1 MKLLQI
7 VFQWLSCTRQRFQ
20 KIMKSKEGAIL
31 QDISTGQGK
40 SRVINAVTNL
50 TELSER
56 MQNSSRLRKS
66 FQKVDKF
73 NSKCHASFRR
83 QKKKKNYQ
91 LGVSTVQH
99 LSHTFGCPCFCMPDG
114 LRSLPCLRLW
124 HRLESHKGHG
134 RFHIPVAMTQGMS
147 TVPGSL
153 KHSCEQPL
161 HLNLIPVT
169 LGSSIRG

>member
-1 MKLLQI
+1 
-7 VFQWLSCTRQRFQ
+7 
-20 KIMKSKEGAIL
+20 MKSKEGAIL

-83 QKKKKNYQ
+83 QKKKKTTNVESQQY
-91 LGVSTVQH
+91 ST
-99 LSHTFGCPCFCMPDG
+99 SHTHSAVHAFAC
-114 LRSLPCLRLW
+114 
-124 HRLESHKGHG
+124 
-134 RFHIPVAMTQGMS
+134 Q
-147 TVPGSL
+147 TV
-153 KHSCEQPL
+153 
-161 HLNLIPVT
+161 
-169 LGSSIRG
+169 